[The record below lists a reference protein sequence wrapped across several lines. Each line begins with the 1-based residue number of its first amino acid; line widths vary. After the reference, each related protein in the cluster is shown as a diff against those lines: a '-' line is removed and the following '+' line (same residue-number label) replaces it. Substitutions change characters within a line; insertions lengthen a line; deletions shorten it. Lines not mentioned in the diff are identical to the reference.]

1 MNNLINQK
9 IYISNEI
16 KKNKNIKKRENKKI
30 LWKTICNFMEKK
42 ELSNWDIFLEYKS
55 RSYILEITELYE
67 EKLAIKKIKPLLEK
81 YILWRLWNPDNGI
94 RYLKL
99 RDSWYESF

>member
-9 IYISNEI
+9 IYISDEI
-16 KKNKNIKKRENKKI
+16 KRNKNIKKREKKKI
-30 LWKTICNFMEKK
+30 LWKIICNFMEKK
-42 ELSNWDIFLEYKS
+42 ELSSWDIFLEYKS

-67 EKLAIKKIKPLLEK
+67 EKIAIKKIKPLLEK

-99 RDSWYESF
+99 RDSWYEPF